1 MLWRFEPL
9 GVYLE
14 VSKNSGTPKSSI
26 LIGFSLINH
35 PFWGTPIF
43 GNTHFVSEFFLFS
56 KMWMKMLGNFDSH
69 HCQPCFRGILLE
81 GQNSE
86 MMECFHSCRIFCDA
100 FGSML
105 HSAMQKESGGIS
117 LADCNPTRW
126 GLTDLARLKG
136 DMVEYVEDWL
146 VVENKLLC
154 WGLVQLLVYLRNPWG
169 RYCMLLQLI
178 ALSFW

>member
-1 MLWRFEPL
+1 MYNIRPDPMLWRFEPL

-14 VSKNSGTPKSSI
+14 VSKNSTPKSSI

-43 GNTHFVSEFFLFS
+43 GNTHFVSELFLFS

-105 HSAMQKESGGIS
+105 HSAMQKRI
-117 LADCNPTRW
+117 RW
-126 GLTDLARLKG
+126 HFIGRLQSNKVG
-136 DMVEYVEDWL
+136 PDGPCPVE
-146 VVENKLLC
+146 
-154 WGLVQLLVYLRNPWG
+154 R
-169 RYCMLLQLI
+169 
-178 ALSFW
+178 